1 MGFLKLCS
9 QVTIAYRIP
18 RPPHGVHQSTESASE
33 RRKVQSR
40 LQLRRG
46 IARSTSRLGSARP
59 NSSRGIA
66 HNLRTSHPSDCVGTC
81 ISGGGTD
88 EGCTLNHNLDRGSL
102 GIRVD
107 WGLRIQVVVEAP
119 RETHWTTHPRD
130 HVSGTTCGDTGLSWT
145 PLHPEYGCD

>member
-1 MGFLKLCS
+1 MLTGDNCLPNSPSPARCAPVHGKRFGTTKVAIS
-9 QVTIAYRIP
+9 TQVETGNRSE
-18 RPPHGVHQSTESASE
+18 HESARE
-33 RRKVQSR
+33 C
-40 LQLRRG
+40 
-46 IARSTSRLGSARP
+46 AP

-107 WGLRIQVVVEAP
+107 WGLGIQVVVEVP